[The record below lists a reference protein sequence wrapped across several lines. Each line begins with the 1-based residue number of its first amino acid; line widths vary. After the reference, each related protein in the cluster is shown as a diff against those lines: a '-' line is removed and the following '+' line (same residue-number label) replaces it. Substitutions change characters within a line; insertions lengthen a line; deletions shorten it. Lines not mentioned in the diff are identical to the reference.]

1 MAIRQRSLPGRYGH
15 NDVTDADWYLLDRK
29 TDDASE
35 QIMIRFMP
43 LSPTEYLDTQVD
55 GLTTYVYNIFAGLA
69 EFIGNS

>member
-1 MAIRQRSLPGRYGH
+1 M
-15 NDVTDADWYLLDRK
+15 DRK